1 MIKFLKAG
9 LFMAAILLPLQTRAA
24 WDDPPILNS
33 VQAAT
38 GNLSINF
45 GMPGVHQQIAI
56 FLVNSNDPAGFHI
69 DFTFANKGFFKT
81 GTRQF
86 AMTSVRVAKYGGTLG
101 TGLDPAEATLTVDGT
116 TGVATWFPSGTPSSA
131 TDNCVIAIY
140 ASWADHSSGM
150 AGFYLESITASIV
163 SGP

>member
-9 LFMAAILLPLQTRAA
+9 LPLALLLLPIQIRAA
-24 WDDPPILNS
+24 WDDPPTINS

-56 FLVNSNDPAGFHI
+56 FVVNSNDASGFHI
-69 DFTFANKGFFKT
+69 DFTFANKGNFKT

-86 AMTSVRVAKYGGTLG
+86 PMTSVTVAKYGGTLG
-101 TGLDPAEATLTVDGT
+101 AGLDPAEASLTIDGT
-116 TGVATWFPSGTPSSA
+116 TGIATWSPSGTPASA

-150 AGFYLESITASIV
+150 AGFYLESISASIV